1 MFLFAGIA
9 SALPC
14 QTFHGI
20 GARHLHQTGGIAPL
34 RHIQPH
40 LAAPRLAQQARKLA
54 RTRGQ
59 LIHGN
64 ALRDELVVLQ
74 IIAGQKLLPQGGDVL
89 GVVKQKL
96 PFVHQTSLSETQN
109 GRAYSR
115 RGAREGHHILLV
127 HLAAHHLLAPAHL
140 FNGCDLIP
148 DERCTFEIQPFGC
161 IGHALAQQLEDLPLA
176 APYHMHGALHSFIV
190 VLPGDFSAA
199 HGHAPADVR
208 VQAGTAFADI
218 LGEFFAAARQ
228 AEHIACGLH
237 HFAHGK
243 AGGIRADVIGIV
255 VVLLQRGRNARVC
268 FPCHLHI
275 AVSLVVLQ

>member
-1 MFLFAGIA
+1 
-9 SALPC
+9 
-14 QTFHGI
+14 
-20 GARHLHQTGGIAPL
+20 
-34 RHIQPH
+34 
-40 LAAPRLAQQARKLA
+40 
-54 RTRGQ
+54 
-59 LIHGN
+59 
-64 ALRDELVVLQ
+64 
-74 IIAGQKLLPQGGDVL
+74 
-89 GVVKQKL
+89 
-96 PFVHQTSLSETQN
+96 
-109 GRAYSR
+109 
-115 RGAREGHHILLV
+115 
-127 HLAAHHLLAPAHL
+127 
-140 FNGCDLIP
+140 
-148 DERCTFEIQPFGC
+148 
-161 IGHALAQQLEDLPLA
+161 
-176 APYHMHGALHSFIV
+176 MHGTLHSFIV

-199 HGHAPADVR
+199 HGHASADVR